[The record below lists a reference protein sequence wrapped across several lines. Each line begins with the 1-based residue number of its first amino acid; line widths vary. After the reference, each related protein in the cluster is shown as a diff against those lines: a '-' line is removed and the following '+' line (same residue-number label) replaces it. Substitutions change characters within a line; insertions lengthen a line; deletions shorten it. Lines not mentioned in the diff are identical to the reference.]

1 MRILDLYI
9 GKILLRHIMVTII
22 VLVGLFTFV
31 SFIDELGDLDKGR
44 YGIMQVLQHVVLSIP
59 KTLYEVFPMAA
70 LIGSILGLSTLARDS
85 ELIVMRA
92 AGVSIQRIVFSVVK
106 VGILLAVV
114 AMFMG
119 EIVSP
124 YTETRALE
132 VKAESIQNKGGR
144 KGSLGIWLRDEN
156 TYVNIG
162 EVLPNLTLLQ
172 VKVFEFDGQ
181 NFLRW
186 LTSAEQ
192 GIYDQG
198 SQRWLLK
205 GVQRTRIDDESSAA
219 DEVSA
224 AYWSTV
230 VEPEILKV
238 FQTKADQLS
247 IWQLSNYISHLR
259 SNKQDT
265 AVYELTFWSKIVTPF
280 ATLVMLILAVPFV
293 FKEARSGNLGKSLF
307 LGIMIGLGFFILNEA
322 FTYFV
327 TLFRIPPMLGAGLHT
342 QLCDDQAYS
351 LIKILSR
358 VWFMFHDL
366 CIGPHIV
373 PGELLSV

>member
-31 SFIDELGDLDKGR
+31 SFVEELTDLDRGR
-44 YGIMQVLQHVVLSIP
+44 YGIMQVLQYVVLSIP
-59 KTLYEVFPMAA
+59 KILYEIFPMAA

-92 AGVSIQRIVFSVVK
+92 AGVSVQRIVFSVVK
-106 VGILLAVV
+106 VGMLLA
-114 AMFMG
+114 AISMFMG

-124 YTETRALE
+124 YTETRALQ
-132 VKAESIQNKGGR
+132 VKAESIQNTGGR
-144 KGSLGIWLRDEN
+144 KGSSGVWLRDEDA
-156 TYVNIG
+156 YINIG
-162 EVLPNLTLLQ
+162 EVLPDLTLLQ
-172 VKVFEFDGQ
+172 IKVFEFDGE

-192 GIYDQG
+192 GVYDQE
-198 SQRWLLK
+198 SERWLLK

-219 DEVSA
+219 DEVNA
-224 AYWSTV
+224 AYWSTDV
-230 VEPEILKV
+230 GPEILKV

-265 AVYELTFWSKIVTPF
+265 SVYELTFWSKVVTPF

-293 FKEARSGNLGKSLF
+293 FKEARSGNLGRSLF
-307 LGIMIGLGFFILNEA
+307 IGIMVGLGFFILNET
-322 FTYFV
+322 FTNFV
-327 TLFRIPPMLGAGLHT
+327 QLYPIPPMLGA
-342 QLCDDQAYS
+342 S
-351 LIKILSR
+351 LPTIL
-358 VWFMFHDL
+358 V
-366 CIGPHIV
+366 CIVSFVMIRRIV
-373 PGELLSV
+373 

>member
-1 MRILDLYI
+1 MRILDMYI

-22 VLVGLFTFV
+22 VLLGLFTFV
-31 SFIDELGDLDKGR
+31 SFIDELSDLDRGS
-44 YGIMQVLQHVVLSIP
+44 YGIMQILQHVVLSIP

-106 VGILLAVV
+106 VGILLAVI
-114 AMFMG
+114 AMIMG
-119 EIVSP
+119 EVVSP

-144 KGSLGIWLRDEN
+144 KGNFGVWMRDDN

-162 EVLPNLTLLQ
+162 EVLPDLTLLNI
-172 VKVFEFDGQ
+172 KIFEFDNQ
-181 NFLRW
+181 NYLRFLS
-186 LTSAEQ
+186 TAKQ
-192 GIYDQG
+192 GEYNQDN
-198 SQRWLLK
+198 QRWVLK
-205 GVQRTRIDDESSAA
+205 GLRRTMINDQSSAA
-219 DEVSA
+219 DEVNA

-230 VEPEILKV
+230 VEPEILRV

-247 IWQLSNYISHLR
+247 IWQLRNYISHLK

-265 AVYELTFWSKIVTPF
+265 SSYELTFWSKIVTPF

-293 FKEARSGNLGKSLF
+293 FKEARSGNLGRSLF
-307 LGIMIGLGFFILNEA
+307 FGIMIGLGFFILNQA
-322 FTYFV
+322 FSYFV
-327 TLFRIPPMLGAGLHT
+327 TLFSIPPMLGAALPTLLVCGL
-342 QLCDDQAYS
+342 S
-351 LIKILSR
+351 I
-358 VWFMFHDL
+358 FM
-366 CIGPHIV
+366 IRRIV
-373 PGELLSV
+373 